1 MKHNGACITGRRCLD
16 GSNAVIRATL
26 RFFVILSGLILSFA
40 LSAEQLTVSSL
51 IELKA
56 LGFTDVEIKEQV
68 VRSGEAVA
76 LNQAGIEELKRAGF
90 SEDLIRFLEQP
101 PPVSTPPVTSPPSEQ
116 PGGTGQEQLP
126 PASTP
131 AEPANRPEP
140 QHRPPPITP
149 NVTPPAAPTYPRGLV
164 LDIQHYLNML
174 GYDAGSEDGILGRQT
189 QDAIRRFQNDSG
201 IRADGVPS
209 TALLAELIART
220 QQQSAPAQGLAGGWY
235 STFSDDYGV
244 TYEMYLDLF
253 PDGTFS
259 TSSQSATGAYAEAY
273 GNYTVRGQELIMQN
287 QMGAV
292 QSYRFRMSG
301 QKLIVRLPGVSREV
315 VLSRYQ
321 SELQ

>member
-1 MKHNGACITGRRCLD
+1 
-16 GSNAVIRATL
+16 VIGATL
-26 RFFVILSGLILSFA
+26 RYLVILSGLILSFA

-90 SEDLIRFLEQP
+90 SEDMIRFIEQP
-101 PPVSTPPVTSPPSEQ
+101 PPVVPPPSDQ

-126 PASTP
+126 PGRTP
-131 AEPANRPEP
+131 IEPANRPEP

-149 NVTPPAAPTYPRGLV
+149 AETPPAAPTYPRGLV

-174 GYDAGSEDGILGRQT
+174 GYDAGGEDGIMGGQT
-189 QDAIRRFQNDSG
+189 QNAIRRFQNDNG

-209 TALLAELIART
+209 TELLAELIART
-220 QQQSAPAQGLAGGWY
+220 QQQSVPSQGLAGGWH
-235 STFSDDYGV
+235 STFYDDYGV

-292 QSYRFRMSG
+292 QSYRFRISG
-301 QKLIVRLPGVSREV
+301 QNLIVRLPGVSQEV
-315 VLSRYQ
+315 VLSRYS